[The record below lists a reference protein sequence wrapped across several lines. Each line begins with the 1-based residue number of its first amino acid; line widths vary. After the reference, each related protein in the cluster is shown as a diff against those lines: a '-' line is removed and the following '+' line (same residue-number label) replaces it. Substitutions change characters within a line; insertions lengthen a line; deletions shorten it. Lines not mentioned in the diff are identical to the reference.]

1 MDLPGDHIIE
11 FPDPL
16 AVLYHGE
23 VIADAEVDE
32 YKTSADTPLRMSLHA
47 RDTPAFTAFASS
59 ILCDDHIQVTLEAH
73 KFRFYPRKS
82 VERPADWHYVY
93 EALLRKDLTFEA
105 GLHAFRENVA
115 LSDLK
120 ILQSGSDDKE
130 TYLESSVNVSIFN
143 TSRFSCAADLAVG
156 VYFGNTKELRLR
168 RQNPD
173 VHELKWRFRPMNPAN
188 QEVQMLLE
196 QHFTTKQ
203 QLPVVISVENISAT
217 ICGRLFNLPRFKIN
231 SHIEGLGINLVK
243 HVDVHI
249 GAFGLL
255 TQRKVSFEFTFSNPI
270 NAPLE
275 LCDIELDVIV
285 KGIRIAN
292 VKHHFGENSKSFR
305 IDKKGEAKSPKIS
318 NAYLVASYLK
328 TVQLVTD
335 SSACLDIEVKSA
347 AIKIDHYDLQGL
359 TFNMKNIPFKQTS
372 GIEAGRRAKEFG
384 GVTSLTPAPFQNPH
398 RKGDILFIIKYEMN
412 FVNLPPELLAYILAY
427 LPLPGLAACLS
438 VNRRL
443 HDIIVSDVLLQYIVE
458 LRAAGVENNSSP
470 SCRLTI
476 ADRLRMLRQREQA
489 WECLE
494 FGRITSIPVKH
505 NPSGIYDLTGGLFL
519 LGESRSPT
527 RTGTDALH
535 FVRLL
540 SAISDSEESEGEYIA
555 ADAKWSRIDLGAHI
569 VDIGLAVQEH
579 DLIAIVTYKYWTPM
593 SSNFMAAIDV
603 HLMKLSSG
611 EYHPAASHGTIH
623 VADIPFAPGYCS
635 VSVEI
640 VGHTMGILL
649 NFLKDEEVIYN
660 AFAFLAPDII
670 VAPNIESNT
679 LDICRIPLGNEP
691 EGTEPSAL
699 VPACR
704 LALPPLQA
712 NCVWFGIWCRSE
724 PNPIVPGSGAFDRG
738 SNPFYSDS
746 AEAIML
752 FNFMA
757 VDASQIMRLF
767 SMVVHRSS
775 LLAQLP
781 PLSEVQLPTNN
792 EEPALPPEIDWDAW
806 GPPLCRWFDTN
817 DLSTRWITTTCGQ
830 RYVTQGPQD
839 LATIMVLDFNQKAI
853 RRSLSRRGFLQS
865 PSAPMQVRKVLSSDP
880 VSDITVSYEIG
891 GGELES
897 RVFVSPVKS
906 YLPYMAVTKKKDYEY
921 NSVMLDEGVLIG
933 LQLDDESDIEKL
945 VVHSIAPLTLG

>member
-1 MDLPGDHIIE
+1 MSTNNLSGVFTITNLQFHNRACLLKDDDKEPITCAIPADMSTVNAMEQWELTPTSDHRYSIKNVHFESNITTDIRPTSSATVFASRYKAWWIIKEMDPATYGPDTYSIFSRDSSELCWGVRDGDSETPIQLFPFAPDHRNLWQIARYPPVHKKPCPFDISLTKMELQSVEQGLEQRNISVEIEWTDLPRDHIIE
-11 FPDPL
+11 FPDSL

-93 EALLRKDLTFEA
+93 EALLRKDLTFE

-120 ILQSGSDDKE
+120 ILSSGSDDKE

-156 VYFGNTKELRLR
+156 VYFGNTKIGHGQFKELHLR

-359 TFNMKNIPFKQTS
+359 TFNMKNIPFK
-372 GIEAGRRAKEFG
+372 
-384 GVTSLTPAPFQNPH
+384 
-398 RKGDILFIIKYEMN
+398 
-412 FVNLPPELLAYILAY
+412 
-427 LPLPGLAACLS
+427 
-438 VNRRL
+438 
-443 HDIIVSDVLLQYIVE
+443 
-458 LRAAGVENNSSP
+458 
-470 SCRLTI
+470 
-476 ADRLRMLRQREQA
+476 
-489 WECLE
+489 
-494 FGRITSIPVKH
+494 
-505 NPSGIYDLTGGLFL
+505 
-519 LGESRSPT
+519 LGT
-527 RTGTDALH
+527 
-535 FVRLL
+535 
-540 SAISDSEESEGEYIA
+540 
-555 ADAKWSRIDLGAHI
+555 
-569 VDIGLAVQEH
+569 
-579 DLIAIVTYKYWTPM
+579 
-593 SSNFMAAIDV
+593 
-603 HLMKLSSG
+603 
-611 EYHPAASHGTIH
+611 
-623 VADIPFAPGYCS
+623 
-635 VSVEI
+635 
-640 VGHTMGILL
+640 
-649 NFLKDEEVIYN
+649 
-660 AFAFLAPDII
+660 
-670 VAPNIESNT
+670 
-679 LDICRIPLGNEP
+679 
-691 EGTEPSAL
+691 
-699 VPACR
+699 
-704 LALPPLQA
+704 
-712 NCVWFGIWCRSE
+712 
-724 PNPIVPGSGAFDRG
+724 
-738 SNPFYSDS
+738 
-746 AEAIML
+746 
-752 FNFMA
+752 
-757 VDASQIMRLF
+757 
-767 SMVVHRSS
+767 
-775 LLAQLP
+775 
-781 PLSEVQLPTNN
+781 
-792 EEPALPPEIDWDAW
+792 
-806 GPPLCRWFDTN
+806 
-817 DLSTRWITTTCGQ
+817 
-830 RYVTQGPQD
+830 
-839 LATIMVLDFNQKAI
+839 
-853 RRSLSRRGFLQS
+853 
-865 PSAPMQVRKVLSSDP
+865 
-880 VSDITVSYEIG
+880 
-891 GGELES
+891 
-897 RVFVSPVKS
+897 
-906 YLPYMAVTKKKDYEY
+906 
-921 NSVMLDEGVLIG
+921 
-933 LQLDDESDIEKL
+933 
-945 VVHSIAPLTLG
+945 